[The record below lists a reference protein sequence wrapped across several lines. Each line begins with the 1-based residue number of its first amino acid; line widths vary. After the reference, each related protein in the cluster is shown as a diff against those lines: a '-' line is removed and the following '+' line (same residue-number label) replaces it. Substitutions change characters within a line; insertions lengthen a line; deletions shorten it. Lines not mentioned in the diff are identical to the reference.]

1 MCSVTTEACTY
12 LLPGGLVPQ
21 MQCGGVPVDGQHDAG
36 AARARQQRAQ
46 LVRTDLAALWLTL
59 DKKKLWIKIS
69 KCHVRWVKRN

>member
-46 LVRTDLAALWLTL
+46 LVRTDLAAL
-59 DKKKLWIKIS
+59 
-69 KCHVRWVKRN
+69 